1 MASSGP
7 SWIETERLSSLVSL
21 TAWRRPEQASRVD
34 TPRFPEEL
42 GRTLIQT
49 APPVPTAAPVPSVGR
64 VGPATFEGD
73 IEARLEALL
82 DWSVRTMAMSSA
94 FVTDDEGLV
103 LAATSQSAIAPAV
116 TTCVDA
122 FLRQWSRYAQ
132 RPRGCLLVRADGL
145 AHVVA
150 WTEHG
155 DRTYFLVVSG
165 ARHDDLTPADP
176 LVAAL
181 ASALELNQR

>member
-21 TAWRRPEQASRVD
+21 TAWRRPVEASRVD
-34 TPRFPEEL
+34 SPRFLEDH

-49 APPVPTAAPVPSVGR
+49 APPVPAPVAPVSFDG
-64 VGPATFEGD
+64 E

-103 LAATSQSAIAPAV
+103 LAATARNAIAPVV
-116 TTCVDA
+116 TTCVEA
-122 FLRQWSRYAQ
+122 FLRQWSRFAA
-132 RPRGCLLVRADGL
+132 RPRGCLVVRAEGL

-150 WTEHG
+150 WTVLG

-165 ARHDDLTPADP
+165 ARHDDLGPADSV
-176 LVAAL
+176 VAAL
-181 ASALELNQR
+181 ASALEPNRR